1 MSYFE
6 YFPNVFIGE
15 GVKDDES
22 FKYRLAKNIFR
33 RLKVRD
39 DMSQFI
45 TAFETYELGD
55 DELPWTLAD
64 TMYGNSGLDWTIL
77 LTNNITDFYSQWP
90 KKEVNLQMHVAE
102 MYDDPDAVH
111 HYESYEQK
119 WNDYVIFKKGMEVN
133 QTWRA
138 VLPDGTTKSEE
149 QSVYPVSNYEHEVF
163 LNDKKRFIKL
173 PTPGIVDTMEEELRS
188 MLAYEPH
195 AELDEFNNKKTPLN
209 IAARF
214 LDISGYISGSVN
226 IGDNVGTVTSYDN
239 GPGST
244 TIKVA

>member
-64 TMYGNSGLDWTIL
+64 TMYGNSGLDLSLIH
-77 LTNNITDFYSQWP
+77 I
-90 KKEVNLQMHVAE
+90 
-102 MYDDPDAVH
+102 
-111 HYESYEQK
+111 
-119 WNDYVIFKKGMEVN
+119 
-133 QTWRA
+133 
-138 VLPDGTTKSEE
+138 
-149 QSVYPVSNYEHEVF
+149 
-163 LNDKKRFIKL
+163 
-173 PTPGIVDTMEEELRS
+173 
-188 MLAYEPH
+188 
-195 AELDEFNNKKTPLN
+195 
-209 IAARF
+209 
-214 LDISGYISGSVN
+214 
-226 IGDNVGTVTSYDN
+226 
-239 GPGST
+239 
-244 TIKVA
+244 

>member
-138 VLPDGTTKSEE
+138 V
-149 QSVYPVSNYEHEVF
+149 SVSYTN
-163 LNDKKRFIKL
+163 LTL
-173 PTPGIVDTMEEELRS
+173 PTILLV
-188 MLAYEPH
+188 
-195 AELDEFNNKKTPLN
+195 
-209 IAARF
+209 
-214 LDISGYISGSVN
+214 
-226 IGDNVGTVTSYDN
+226 
-239 GPGST
+239 
-244 TIKVA
+244 

>member
-1 MSYFE
+1 MAYFE

-15 GVKDDES
+15 GVKDDET
-22 FKYRLAKNIFR
+22 FKYRLTRNIFR
-33 RLKVRD
+33 RLKVRE
-39 DMSQFI
+39 DMDQFV
-45 TAFETYELGD
+45 TGFETYELGD

-64 TMYGNSGLDWTIL
+64 KMYGSGGLDWTIL
-77 LTNNITDFYSQWP
+77 LVNNITDFYSQWP
-90 KKEVNLQMHVAE
+90 RKEVDIQKQVAE

-111 HYESYEQK
+111 HYESYQQK
-119 WNDYVIFKKGMEVN
+119 WNDFVIFKKGMEVN

-138 VLPDGTTKSEE
+138 VLPDGSTKSEE
-149 QSVYPVSNYEHEVF
+149 QSVYPVSNYEHEVY

-173 PTPGIVDTMEEELRS
+173 PTPSIVDTMEEELRT
-188 MLAYEPH
+188 MLSYEPH
-195 AELDEFNNKKTPLN
+195 GELDEFNNKKTPLN

-214 LDISGYISGSVN
+214 LEISGYISGSVN

-244 TIKVA
+244 TIKVS

>member
-119 WNDYVIFKKGMEVN
+119 WNDYVIFKKGM
-133 QTWRA
+133 
-138 VLPDGTTKSEE
+138 
-149 QSVYPVSNYEHEVF
+149 
-163 LNDKKRFIKL
+163 
-173 PTPGIVDTMEEELRS
+173 
-188 MLAYEPH
+188 
-195 AELDEFNNKKTPLN
+195 
-209 IAARF
+209 
-214 LDISGYISGSVN
+214 
-226 IGDNVGTVTSYDN
+226 
-239 GPGST
+239 
-244 TIKVA
+244 